1 MNAVAREP
9 FVSCAES
16 VPRILDG
23 AGFPAVLAAFEAAS
37 PGRPVL
43 LKPNCVNASRFPVT
57 TRPELVEAVVLYVRD
72 RSGLE
77 VVIGEGCGDSRLET
91 PEVFRRLGYEEM
103 AARLNVPLV
112 DLNHAPL
119 VRLER
124 PERKLFPEMWLPEMA
139 LDCLLVSLPV
149 LKAHSL
155 ADFTGTI
162 KNMMGLLPP
171 EHYSG
176 RHGSWKKAVFHGR
189 MQESLG
195 DLAAYR
201 LPDFTLLDASLGL
214 RDYHLGGPCCDPP
227 VGLLLAGADPY
238 AVDREACGLLGI
250 DWRSVGHLRGP
261 LSGHMG
267 GAGAS

>member
-1 MNAVAREP
+1 MSAAVREP
-9 FVSCAES
+9 FVSCARS
-16 VPRILDG
+16 VPRVLDR
-23 AGFPAVLAAFEAAS
+23 AGFSAVLAAHEAGS
-37 PGRPVL
+37 PGLPVL
-43 LKPNCVNASRFPVT
+43 LKPNCVNAARFPVT

-103 AARLNVPLV
+103 AARLGVRLL

-119 VRLER
+119 VRVRR
-124 PERKLFPEMWLPEMA
+124 PACRVFPELWLPEA
-139 LDCLLVSLPV
+139 AFDCLLVSLPV

-155 ADFTGTI
+155 AGFTGTL
-162 KNMMGLLPP
+162 KNMMGFLPP

-176 RHGSWKKAVFHGR
+176 RHGTWKKAVFHDR
-189 MQESLG
+189 LQESLA

-214 RDYHLGGPCCDPP
+214 RDYHLGGPCCEPP

-250 DWRSVGHLRGP
+250 DWRDVGHLRRPGRD
-261 LSGHMG
+261 
-267 GAGAS
+267 